1 MNIPLRPNRILLK
14 ICHFFGYRLDEEH
27 QDDITVNIPTVYPE
41 KAWDSVWLN
50 NDCSSTESKLI
61 VDDILQQVYRR
72 LKEDPKLEKRCR
84 NVGQVW
90 TTYYTRTDYRWINIV
105 NKFHE
110 SSVIIIIPYIDGQ
123 LWNPCEK
130 GMHEAWEREVKL
142 RKLLDER
149 I

>member
-1 MNIPLRPNRILLK
+1 MNSPLRPNRILLK

-41 KAWDSVWLN
+41 KYFDNVWLN
-50 NDCSSTESKLI
+50 KDCSSSGSKL
-61 VDDILQQVYRR
+61 VMDDILQQVERR
-72 LKEDPKLEKRCR
+72 LSEDPKLEKRCR

-90 TTYYTRTDYRWINIV
+90 TTHYTKGSKN
-105 NKFHE
+105 E
-110 SSVIIIIPYIDGQ
+110 SSPVIIIPYIEGQ

-130 GMHEAWEREVKL
+130 GMYESWERQIKL
-142 RKLLDER
+142 TKLLDEK

>member
-50 NDCSSTESKLI
+50 KDCSSTESKLI
-61 VDDILQQVYRR
+61 MDDILQQVDKR

-90 TTYYTRTDYRWINIV
+90 TTYYTKRSDNRYTNTL
-105 NKFHE
+105 NNE